1 MQALNMPKFHQI
13 SSGWHRRVS
22 PAWSV
27 FPRRSKA
34 WCVWF
39 STIKKQYVGISHLE
53 DTKTMSLVNLS
64 IFIIIYTY
72 IYIQFIHSFIYLFIY
87 YLFMYVCI
95 YLCIYVRCWLKMAGW
110 CLVPHAREIRT
121 NFFARER
128 LELKRSQCRDAKDR
142 SAGTHMEW
150 CLDMFGYVS
159 TLWWTNKKLWK
170 MAIEIVDFP
179 INSMVIFH
187 CKLLVHQRVGQS
199 YMDTL
204 IL

>member
-72 IYIQFIHSFIYLFIY
+72 IYIYNSFIHLFIYLLFIYLCMYLFIY
-87 YLFMYVCI
+87 VFMYAVG
-95 YLCIYVRCWLKMAGW
+95 LRWQVGVWSLM
-110 CLVPHAREIRT
+110 
-121 NFFARER
+121 RER
-128 LELKRSQCRDAKDR
+128 FEPIFSPGRGWSWKDR
-142 SAGTHMEW
+142 SAGTPKIAVPGLTW
-150 CLDMFGYVS
+150 NDV
-159 TLWWTNKKLWK
+159 
-170 MAIEIVDFP
+170 
-179 INSMVIFH
+179 
-187 CKLLVHQRVGQS
+187 
-199 YMDTL
+199 
-204 IL
+204 